1 MRNIIAT
8 ELRSAV
14 DPALSETGIAY
25 DQITVEMA
33 VDTGPVTPVSA
44 TAEDW
49 LEVGYGVYRLR
60 LPDILPALHREKT
73 VVVVVTADGCLP
85 ARQSLTIK
93 PVLR

>member
-1 MRNIIAT
+1 MRKLIET

-85 ARQSLTIK
+85 ARHSLTIK